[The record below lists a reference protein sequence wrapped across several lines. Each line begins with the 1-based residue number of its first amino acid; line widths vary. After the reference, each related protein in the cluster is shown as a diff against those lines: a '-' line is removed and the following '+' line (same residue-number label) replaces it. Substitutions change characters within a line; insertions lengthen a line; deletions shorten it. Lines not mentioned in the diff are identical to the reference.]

1 MYFTVLRKILI
12 NLVVSTDFVKK
23 IYDSVKFIS
32 LIALKLLRNLK
43 SYCNQSVVYIYIGI
57 TVFNNEYNLW

>member
-23 IYDSVKFIS
+23 IYDYVKFIS
-32 LIALKLLRNLK
+32 LIALKLLRNFK
-43 SYCNQSVVYIYIGI
+43 SYYNQSVVYI
-57 TVFNNEYNLW
+57 